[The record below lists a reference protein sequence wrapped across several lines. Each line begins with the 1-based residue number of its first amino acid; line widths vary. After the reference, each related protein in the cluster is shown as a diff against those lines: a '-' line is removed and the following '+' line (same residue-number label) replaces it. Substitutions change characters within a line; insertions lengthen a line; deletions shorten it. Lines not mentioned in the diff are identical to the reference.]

1 MTRER
6 LIEMMDLV
14 LSCKHWGHSHSVHI
28 QIENDG
34 DHQIYIY
41 PNVNNGGKSTVY
53 EAHPIIPIPEGD
65 EGFVYDPNFEK
76 AEAEI
81 KRLLAEIKTP

>member
-1 MTRER
+1 MTKER

-14 LSCKHWGHSHSVHI
+14 LSCEHWGASHRVHLEI
-28 QIENDG
+28 DNLGGHEV
-34 DHQIYIY
+34 YVY

-53 EAHPIIPIPEGD
+53 IAEQAFPIPSD
-65 EGFVYDPNFEK
+65 DGFVYDPNFEK

-81 KRLLAEIKTP
+81 KRLKEEIP